1 MNQNKSSITRFLNT
15 RNGPIQKYVN
25 QTEQAEYAINAL
37 QEGHPY
43 TLDKTIIN
51 DKVYNWNLDFI
62 DRVMLSFSSTIIQN
76 FSRMEKDL
84 FDRYRNF
91 YIYKTS
97 DILDDDVKK
106 LDEYIGTI
114 GTDK

>member
-1 MNQNKSSITRFLNT
+1 MNINKSSVSRFLKT
-15 RNGPIQKYVN
+15 CNGPVQKYVN

-43 TLDKTIIN
+43 TLDKTIVGENI
-51 DKVYNWNLDFI
+51 YNWNLDFI
-62 DRVMLSFSSTIIQN
+62 DRVMLSFSTTIVQN

-106 LDEYIGTI
+106 LDEYIGAI
-114 GTDK
+114 ETDK